1 MLTLPHA
8 SLDIDVLHT
17 ERLCLRGYRF
27 DDFAACAAMWTDPQ
41 VTRYTTGRPLSEEE
55 IWTRFLRAIGHWS
68 LLGFGYWAVEEKAT
82 GSFVGE
88 LGFADLKR
96 DPQPSLQGLPEMG
109 WIFSSAVH
117 GKGYASEA
125 VRAALAWGK
134 PRFAPK
140 QAVCLISP
148 ENYPSIRLAANNGFR
163 EFQRTTYKGDP
174 VILFRNQEV

>member
-27 DDFAACAAMWTDPQ
+27 EDFAHCFAMWTDPQ

-55 IWTRFLRAIGHWS
+55 TWTRFLRAIGHWS

-82 GSFVGE
+82 GNFVGE

-96 DPQPSLQGLPEMG
+96 DLQPSLQGLPEMG

-117 GKGYASEA
+117 RKGYASEA
-125 VRAALAWGK
+125 IRAALAWAK

-140 QAVCLISP
+140 HPVCLISP
-148 ENYPSIRLAANNGFR
+148 ENHPSIRLAAKSGFR

-174 VILFRNQEV
+174 VILFRNEEV